1 MNKAGQKPH
10 ALEATRK
17 SAAPTSVDLATQDD
31 LHRFDDV
38 LKSKKKKKKKK
49 KHAKAQNSHDA
60 DSGTDA

>member
-1 MNKAGQKPH
+1 MSRKN
-10 ALEATRK
+10 AT
-17 SAAPTSVDLATQDD
+17 PVSVDLATQDD

-60 DSGTDA
+60 GSGADA